1 MRKSSRQKPS
11 KNSGLS
17 KNLSLDEKVT
27 RSTEKEKGLED
38 LLDAAAQDLKTKKR
52 RRSKKMMLHF
62 ESLDISTL

>member
-11 KNSGLS
+11 KNSSLS
-17 KNLSLDEKVT
+17 KNLSLDEKLT